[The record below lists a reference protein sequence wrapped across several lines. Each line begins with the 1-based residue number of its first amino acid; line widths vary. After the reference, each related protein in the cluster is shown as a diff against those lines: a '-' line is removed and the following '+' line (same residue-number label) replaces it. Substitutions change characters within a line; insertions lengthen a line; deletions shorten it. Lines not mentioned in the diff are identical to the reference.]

1 LHVARQASA
10 SYLQHLAA
18 CRLGLSRA
26 LAAFGAQW
34 RQQPAFAGSLLET
47 LIADMQRLASQAAA
61 EHEEAAAD
69 KGSPACGL
77 VASLRQVLA
86 LAACVLPIL
95 DVAAA
100 ASLPSCQQHLLQLL
114 RAFRQ
119 AVLAAAETPA
129 AVAPVVTELS
139 GHLARL
145 SALAVAA
152 AASSSGAAAASS
164 AAEGSSSSG
173 ERPPAELDSRLL
185 GLSLQE
191 QHQTQQADQPAKD
204 RETPVAATLQGSRL
218 QQLFLGVAAFAAT
231 AASQT
236 GVLAQQAAV
245 LAVLAAVRSWAHVLV
260 QQQQHAQQQLNLL
273 EPAAAALLPAPGQ
286 GSGAW
291 LLSLRSYGAREVV
304 AQCARLMLPLAVHSP
319 AALRALLVDSVQQAE
334 ALRSAANEI
343 RPDGGS
349 GEAEAGREAA
359 VSTGPS
365 ALLLINLK
373 LLLAAAPQL
382 PPDSLHLIWRQLLP
396 LAQRESALA
405 AAASTMQHQQHKP
418 QLQLLTLL
426 EAASALLMNRRH
438 GLAEPS
444 PSVMS
449 SVALDNLL
457 LLSSILTASSS
468 SSGRNGGVP
477 EQVLL
482 LALRWLQQA
491 AAWPAVAQAAS
502 LDGGSS
508 TDSGSSMAGVLGA
521 GLNCTSSGSPAV
533 RAAALQAVRAL
544 VCSRSGV
551 TTLLQNTDLAASLF
565 QAAILH
571 LSDFTPDA
579 THAAQELLAA
589 AASALALGSAMCQPG
604 DSSSRGT
611 SASPERAAP
620 VALEAQQLVFNPSQ
634 LRQWLSYLTGHAAAP
649 TTLLTAG
656 GQQPTAPLR
665 EWLPRLMHTAQ
676 ASSAATTHTRYVS
689 HISRQCMH
697 AASSSC
703 CSF

>member
-1 LHVARQASA
+1 MHVARQASA

-18 CRLGLSRA
+18 CRPGLSRA

-47 LIADMQRLASQAAA
+47 LIADMQRLASKAAA

-100 ASLPSCQQHLLQLL
+100 ARLPSCQQHLLQVL
-114 RAFRQ
+114 RAFTQ

-191 QHQTQQADQPAKD
+191 QHQTQQADQPATD
-204 RETPVAATLQGSRL
+204 RETPVAAALQGSRL

-319 AALRALLVDSVQQAE
+319 ASLRALLVDSVQQAE

-365 ALLLINLK
+365 ALLLFNLK

-405 AAASTMQHQQHKP
+405 AAGSTLQHQQHQP

-457 LLSSILTASSS
+457 LLSSILAASSS
-468 SSGRNGGVP
+468 SSGSNGVP

-508 TDSGSSMAGVLGA
+508 TDSGRSMAGVLGA

-533 RAAALQAVRAL
+533 RAAALHAVRAL

-551 TTLLQNTDLAASLF
+551 ATLLQNTDLAASLF

-611 SASPERAAP
+611 SASPERAAI

-634 LRQWLSYLTGHAAAP
+634 LRQWLSYLMGHAAAP

-665 EWLPRLMHTAQ
+665 EWLPRLLHTAQ
-676 ASSAATTHTRYVS
+676 ASSAATTHTRYVWHMS
-689 HISRQCMH
+689 CQCIH
-697 AASSSC
+697 VASSSC